1 MEHSRPTYRESVCMG
16 WALFWR
22 IVGSFMLLLFAMN
35 GILLFLF
42 PELTRA
48 GPPLWMAL
56 LPLVIVTLLCVS
68 FVMPYVVR
76 MLFRTSFRG
85 FHVRFIRENLNQGR
99 L

>member
-16 WALFWR
+16 WALLWR

-35 GILLFLF
+35 GVLLFLF

-48 GPPLWMAL
+48 SPPIWMAL
-56 LPLVIVTLLCVS
+56 LPFVIVMLLCVF

-76 MLFRTSFRG
+76 MLFRMSFPG
-85 FHVRFIRENLNQGR
+85 FHVRFVRENLNR
-99 L
+99 DRS